1 MLNRK
6 SVFGLVAAVAL
17 VSFPVAASA
26 QQTGINSQSG
36 GNSGVTSGTGN
47 VVDQNVDQDSIQ
59 QQQSVDPNQ
68 YLHGGGTDPQLEVNQ
83 QKGTNSGA
91 AIGKDNVVDQNVD
104 QNSLQQQY
112 GVGH

>member
-6 SVFGLVAAVAL
+6 SAFSLIAAVAL

-26 QQTGINSQSG
+26 QQTEVNSQSG
-36 GNSGVTSGTGN
+36 SNSGVASGEGN
-47 VVDQNVDQDSIQ
+47 AVIQDVDQNSLQ

-68 YLHGGGTDPQLEVNQ
+68 YLHGGGTDPQLQ
-83 QKGTNSGA
+83 KKKQKGTNSGA
-91 AIGKDNVVDQNVD
+91 AVGAGNVVDQNVD

-112 GVGH
+112 GVGK